1 MISVYNFSQSKSI
14 NYPSLNNINLCLG
27 FFDGMHLGH
36 QYLIKE
42 SLKDNKNTYVLTF
55 SGFLKADINSSYQKE
70 VLTSIEDRIEI
81 LDKLNVKGLFIIPFT
96 KEIKE
101 LSPKDFIKIYLKPLN
116 IKKIY
121 VGKDFTFGKNGQGK
135 VDDLKKEFDVKVVD
149 FLQNNNQKISAKNI
163 ISLLKEGE
171 ITKANQLLGRNYA
184 IKGEVI
190 HGLQNGRKIDFPTA
204 NIEPLV
210 SYVIPKDGVYA
221 TKITINKH
229 TYLSMTNIGTHPTI
243 DELIKPSIE
252 TNIFNFHENIYHYKV
267 KLEFLYKVRE
277 QIKFENLDKL
287 KSQLILDKLAII
299 KNQTN

>member
-1 MISVYNFSQSKSI
+1 
-14 NYPSLNNINLCLG
+14 
-27 FFDGMHLGH
+27 MHLGH